1 MSMRDPSDHWPLRS
15 PFSRRYCMRGAGF
28 PQWPCDHPSATATKL
43 MNVSFA
49 QIPHFRQASRSF
61 QAIVIAVTLLALSA
75 CATLP
80 PPTSELSAAQAAVTR
95 AGAADADQYA
105 SSEIASARDALR
117 RAQAAMSGGDY
128 ELARA
133 LALAAA
139 ATADLAQARSRSA
152 QVDSAYAQQLAEL
165 ATLRQRV
172 DIAETARIEP
182 LPLHPPEVADD
193 ATAGALI
200 LRLDALDAD
209 PQLQGLAAYERLR
222 ARQILDVAMVARSND
237 HANENANALAL
248 ARLRVQIAA
257 IAARTEAVGQRIDA
271 LERVRGQLLVEAS
284 RQEAERARRE
294 TERLRIQ
301 ARIQAEE
308 ATRLR
313 QAAQADSAALEVAE
327 GVIQDVAGTQAAKL
341 KAARAREAEL
351 ARQEAEL
358 LRSLEQEPAD
368 AQTPAVD
375 DGDGTPR

>member
-1 MSMRDPSDHWPLRS
+1 MAVRP
-15 PFSRRYCMRGAGF
+15 
-28 PQWPCDHPSATATKL
+28 PSATASKP

-49 QIPHFRQASRSF
+49 QIPYFRQTLRSS
-61 QAIVIAVTLLALSA
+61 QAIAIAIMLSILSA

-80 PPTSELSAAQAAVTR
+80 PPTSELAAAQAAVTR
-95 AGAADADQYA
+95 ATATDADQYA
-105 SSEIASARDALR
+105 SNEIVSARDALR
-117 RAQAAMSGGDY
+117 RAQLAMSAGNDDR
-128 ELARA
+128 ARA

-139 ATADLAQARSRSA
+139 AAADLAHARSRSA

-165 ATLRQRV
+165 AALRQRV
-172 DIAETARIEP
+172 DRPETARIEP
-182 LPLHPPEVADD
+182 LPPHPPQVADD

-209 PQLQGLAAYERLR
+209 PQLQDMAAYERLR
-222 ARQILDVAMVARSND
+222 ARQALDALLVARRD
-237 HANENANALAL
+237 DRANILSL
-248 ARLRVQIAA
+248 VRRRVQIAA

-358 LRSLEQEPAD
+358 LRSLEQGPAD
-368 AQTPAVD
+368 AQTPATD